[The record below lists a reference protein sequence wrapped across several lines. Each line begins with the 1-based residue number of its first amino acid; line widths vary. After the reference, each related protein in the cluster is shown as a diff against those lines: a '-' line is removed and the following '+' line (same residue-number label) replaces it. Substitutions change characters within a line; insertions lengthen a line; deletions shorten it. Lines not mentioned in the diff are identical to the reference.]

1 MNNYKNWRIETDG
14 DGIVWLY
21 IDKNDASA
29 NVLSGQVLTEF
40 ADIISPY
47 EGYPPRGIVIHSG
60 KSNGFVMGADINE
73 FTSIKSAEQA
83 YELIRLGQQVMDRLE
98 ALRCPTVAA
107 INGFALG
114 GGLELAM
121 ACDYRLALQNK
132 QPILGL
138 PEVQLGLHPGFG
150 GTVRAVQ
157 IMGVRAA
164 MPLMLTGKPI
174 TVSKAMRQRL
184 IDRIAAADNW
194 RQAAKELIASQ
205 KPKAGAP
212 FLDRIMNLSP
222 VRPFVVNM
230 LLKQVRSR
238 ARKDHYPAPFAI
250 VDLWARLGA
259 SPKTGY
265 KAEAKSFAELMVGE
279 TSRNLVRVFF
289 LQNRLKSQGS
299 KPQQKISRVHVVG
312 AGVMGGDIAA
322 WCALR
327 GMDVTLQDREMIHIE
342 PALERA
348 NRLFKKKIRDTGD
361 REATSARLNADVKG
375 SGIADADLI
384 IEAIFED
391 LEAKRELYKKTEPS
405 MKPGAILATNTSS
418 IRLEELRTVLHQPQR
433 FIGLHF
439 FNPVAVL
446 PLVEVIKCE
455 DTEQEVLDVG
465 FSFVKAIGKVPL
477 ECTSSPG
484 FVVNRLLA
492 PYMAEAM
499 HLAESGV
506 PLAEID
512 KVAEEFGMPM
522 GPVELVDSIGIDV
535 ALNVSEVLGAAF
547 NRPVPERLA
556 SMVEND
562 QLGRK
567 SGQGFYRWEDG
578 KAVKSDDSGR
588 SDLPGDLQD
597 RLMLPMV
604 NEAVACL
611 YEGVVSDADL
621 LDAGVIFGTGF
632 APFRGGPLKYARD
645 RGTTE
650 IQQVLTELAG
660 KYGDRFRPHEGW
672 SDLTDG

>member
-1 MNNYKNWRIETDG
+1 MNDPKNWRMETDG
-14 DGIVWLY
+14 DGIVWLC
-21 IDKNDASA
+21 IDKDGASA
-29 NVLSGQVLTEF
+29 NVLSGSVLEEF
-40 ADIISPY
+40 SEIITRY
-47 EGYPPRGIVIHSG
+47 EASPPRGLVIYSG
-60 KSNGFVMGADINE
+60 KNNGFVMGADINE
-73 FTSIKSAEQA
+73 FTSIRSAEQA
-83 YELIRLGQQVMDRLE
+83 FELIRLGQQVMDRLE
-98 ALRCPTVAA
+98 ALQCPTVAA

-114 GGLELAM
+114 GGLELAL

-132 QPILGL
+132 KPILGL

-150 GTVRAVQ
+150 GTVRTVR

-174 TVSKAMRQRL
+174 TIGKAIRQKL
-184 IDRIAAADNW
+184 IDRIAAIDNW
-194 RQAAKELIASQ
+194 RQAAKELIAMQ
-205 KPKAGAP
+205 KPKASAP
-212 FLDRIMNLSP
+212 FLDRILNLP
-222 VRPFVVNM
+222 PARPFVAKM

-250 VDLWARLGA
+250 IDLWARFGA
-259 SPKTGY
+259 SPKTGHE
-265 KAEAKSFAELMVGE
+265 AEARSFADLMVGD

-289 LQNRLKSQGS
+289 LQNRLKSQGE
-299 KPQQKISRVHVVG
+299 KPAQKISRVHVIG

-327 GMDVTLQDREMIHIE
+327 GMNVTLQDREMKYIE

-348 NRLFKKKIRDTGD
+348 DKLFRKKVRDAGD
-361 REATSARLNADVKG
+361 RQATGARLNPDAKG
-375 SGIADADLI
+375 LGVADADLI

-391 LEAKRELYKKTEPS
+391 RDAKQELYKSTETS

-418 IRLEELRTVLHQPQR
+418 IRLEELRTALHQPER

-439 FNPVAVL
+439 FNPVAIL

-455 DTEQEVLDVG
+455 DTLRDVLDVG
-465 FSFVKAIGKVPL
+465 FAFVKAIGKFPL

-506 PLAEID
+506 SLTDID
-512 KVAEEFGMPM
+512 RAAEEFGMPM
-522 GPVELVDSIGIDV
+522 GPVELVDSVGIDV
-535 ALNVSEVLGAAF
+535 ALNVSQVLGAAF
-547 NRPVPERLA
+547 NRPVPERLKA
-556 SMVEND
+556 MVQKG

-567 SGQGFYRWEDG
+567 SGQGFYEWEEG
-578 KAVKSDDSGR
+578 KAIKADDGER
-588 SDLPGDLQD
+588 SDLPADLHD

-611 YEGVVSDADL
+611 HEGVVSDADL

-645 RGTTE
+645 RGTAE
-650 IQQVLTELAG
+650 IQQVLTEFAG

-672 SDLTDG
+672 SHLADE